1 MCILTQWIGC
11 VKVMHKKLKNREVVK
26 ILLRKNSTTLVLCL
40 IVMPIVSWDELEKN
54 SVHSTEVPLLVDC
67 RSSASQ
73 PTAISVRLT
82 PANGGGIVGNGSNGI
97 LKTDLAGIGLEL
109 TWKKLAG
116 SPPVSLLPGDE
127 TVFTAVNGS
136 EGIWDL
142 SLLAKPILVHGE
154 IPEMGRYTGML
165 QINLKYF

>member
-1 MCILTQWIGC
+1 MNGTVQATTTIGD
-11 VKVMHKKLKNREVVK
+11 VIMGINMVVADVTCNINNGK
-26 ILLRKNSTTLVLCL
+26 GINQQ
-40 IVMPIVSWDELEKN
+40 IVMPIISWDELEKN